1 MGSFWMWFLPLKPYK
16 KDLNGYIYEINEDVN
31 QRLID
36 EKQRKRHQFKLALS
50 KDKLS
55 IMKY

>member
-1 MGSFWMWFLPLKPYK
+1 MWFLPLKPYK

-31 QRLID
+31 QRLND

-55 IMKY
+55 MMKY